1 MSATGFDSGTELGRI
16 DAGTSIL
23 LTGDD
28 EAVLSDLFYRLVAAG
43 EDERSVVLAT
53 DSRGRAVA
61 RELDEIT
68 AGAGD
73 RTTVLT
79 ATGRASEGVA
89 TVDDVSDLTAV
100 GMELSSTPTS

>member
-1 MSATGFDSGTELGRI
+1 VSATGFDSGTELGRI

-53 DSRGRAVA
+53 DSRGRLANSTRSRPA
-61 RELDEIT
+61 P
-68 AGAGD
+68 
-73 RTTVLT
+73 
-79 ATGRASEGVA
+79 ATGR
-89 TVDDVSDLTAV
+89 
-100 GMELSSTPTS
+100 PC